1 MNNLIKKQTQTPT
14 EISSKI
20 EQKLMTEQSNENGQN
35 LNLKSEMSSLIEKQ
49 TQTPTDDSSQIEQKT
64 MMKTSNGE
72 GQETNSKINMEIQN
86 QEKSISTTES
96 NGDGQNANGN
106 GQNNSKNMNISINQK
121 SDNTTVIAYED
132 LAKIANGQMK
142 LENVTPKVEPKFK
155 WSAVS
160 KIRSYETEFGYIEV
174 YQNFP
179 GYDSW
184 HYRPSNLVAKELYVE
199 LCKGITGNPHKE
211 ISNVLRLMKMSTG
224 QNDFTIPMSTYS
236 YIMDLKGKE
245 TLQSEASFTRFLKR
259 VNGLAGNKTRSTI
272 WSQHVD
278 YDIYRRVAFR
288 LEGTKMPKIKTFDE
302 FLQVGEDKSLF
313 KNTGNF
319 KFIDKNN
326 LVFRFNGINYS
337 ANQITTE
344 VVGEIAN
351 SVHNQKMNIKE
362 ILETAS
368 VLATL
373 KIVEYSPVYIYYE
386 DNIVNY
392 LNVVI
397 DMLRQ
402 ITIQADV
409 TTIVNEL
416 MKIVAIIPV
425 RSLEKLTDYISF
437 GFDEI
442 KSLFTSREL
451 KIETREEAEMAEKDE
466 GILVGGTKVKY
477 YNGSSERINILTVT
491 LDVTD
496 EHKVIRTITSEL
508 EKTGLFRQS
517 VLAGYELSKTFKVKM
532 YGHSQQHGRTL
543 PSRSNKVETEVFSD
557 VIYIHL
563 TDVLARKSVVNDS
576 HPGLLNFR
584 KNLLNKLKND
594 LQILKDM
601 LQKKPQQILQEVIQ
615 SYPDVLYLLKLRE
628 KYARSISY
636 FLNMSVKNTFSN
648 TNELRIL
655 IEGLVRD
662 LEVHDEVKTTELPKE
677 EIQCINDDYIEHGII
692 DMMKAPFKVTM
703 HNYRRVKGA
712 ASTVY
717 ETVTDIGKLTGTAE
731 EAMLAVKRSAEKL
744 AERLDNTG
752 MNNTSNRII
761 SMDMTTFKSAFESTK
776 GLMSAIFNDIINK
789 IGSLLGI
796 EMKSD
801 VDAYQLFVY
810 YLLWKNTTSTSVK
823 TLIILDIMSS
833 FGIIDKAWEILT
845 WLFNKTVAIGKNIFT
860 YTDHVSEE
868 ILEFEKNIETKIA
881 RENVPTKSEEPKSS
895 EETEESFFKDLIG
908 SLESGTPAFLALLGT
923 GALISFGVYKE
934 NQKSSVDRFNR
945 SLKSIG
951 LIGLALGSVPKIY
964 QNIMKV
970 VYYVFDEI
978 KSFISEK
985 HVTETALIKKM
996 GRFLQTAVYVPGISE
1011 VVFMNDISYCFKFMS
1026 HFAEYQELN
1035 KQLYKIKDVAL
1046 RTTFVTRGNAMEK
1059 LVGTVDAAI
1068 QILLPKHELFHVQ
1081 ITSDPGMG
1089 KTDLSKR
1096 VMVELYKEREEC
1108 IAKAMKEAGIEYKGK
1123 ESDFT
1128 YYPSNDGLKFMD
1140 NYRGQ
1145 EIMYADEVN
1154 ISSEVEN
1161 DKILMELMM
1170 ASGAPVI
1177 TNQAN
1182 LTDKGRL
1189 LDVAIKVT
1197 NTNNPFIRPTGLLK
1211 PEALWRRREL
1221 FKLELKKE
1229 YQNSDGS
1236 LNKNLANVEIM
1247 SKSKHLLVNWM
1258 DPLKANIRHE
1268 KDPKTT
1274 GMEVDDFVYLIR
1286 ILYRAHFARE
1296 MNRANYKTPN
1306 GNYLKLLHMSNMYHL
1321 YNTMRKEMDLKKYKL
1336 DNQNINEV
1344 SLNLSKETREHLDR
1358 VAALPSEAEQREE
1371 ISSIDVGEI
1380 AKELHSK
1387 IDDLYKI
1394 MEEGN
1399 LTCVAE
1405 GECSSSL
1412 CVVCYKTEALTKL
1425 EAMKTAGKLTKD
1437 VLCQDATDV
1446 AAVMEAIKK
1455 VEEYQEHG
1463 FLSFNDTWSNFSLKK
1478 VTKGD
1483 ETFHML
1489 EPVREPQR
1497 MKEGKI
1503 DWARIQISSVDGKE
1517 RVIYT
1522 GHVTEE
1528 NESSILY
1535 HLVNLSTYTKGAVE
1549 ARLKI
1554 ELSKLQIDDKSE
1566 HILAHF
1572 RILLEDGFRAVTSAL
1587 KSIFQLVYDIIST
1600 GFLRGVIMTIAIFVM
1615 FVTLG
1620 GIGRILLGDGNYE
1633 EHGRYKAQGKAAKKD
1648 VSSYFPHGE
1657 CEDVEE
1663 DLRYDDTHMYKSTI
1677 KIKIMTDN
1685 KMMTGTGIAISGYL
1699 YLISRHV
1706 AAYLPGV
1713 DVRVCDA
1720 HKVEIDSE
1728 KAWRKVNIGKIV
1740 EIPNADA
1747 VLVEIKDCRMLRA
1760 SLKHFVTEDDLMYAE
1775 EEFGNTQVRVLL
1787 CHKEH
1792 CKGKTEGYHKHATEK
1807 MDITNG
1813 YSSKHHRIYHF
1824 KNYEES
1830 VQPTLGDSGSIVV
1843 HDNSCIQHKILGIY
1857 CGKSKVDPL
1866 MGVCGVITQE
1876 QLRNAMEKFED
1887 AAKIVTFPYEGD
1899 YIEHHELVDVLKYED
1914 VLMKS
1919 PIQSQ
1924 AVSRA
1929 PGFMKT
1935 GCFNDYVD
1943 SEPAIQSSS
1952 DVRCDPTKRHFMEVS
1967 LNKDNGDMIPFI
1979 TPSEELDMIG
1989 FIKEII
1995 KENWNWQTV
2004 TLYTTEQAVNGV
2016 KKVGCR
2022 PIDIHS
2028 SAGLPYK
2035 LRPGVEGKQPFIRW
2049 SEEQQKYIIKQ
2060 EILDDVSYKE
2070 SLFKCGIVS
2079 KDLKMEFRKHEI
2091 VGLNKIYDK
2100 PKTRTV
2106 GMGNM
2111 VDQIIYDKC
2120 FKDMHT
2126 GMKSVYRN
2134 GKASALVLGLDLE
2147 VHANQLVEYLK
2158 YTDFIL
2164 DYDVVAWEEKFTRQ
2178 ICRLVIQAKY
2188 QVLAEA
2194 YASRGKKLPE
2204 NLELMLL
2211 TLVDDSIYSN
2221 VVYEDTVRTR
2231 MSGLLSGWPGTLPDN
2246 SLAHVGL
2253 IFLII
2258 QRVLKKKQEK
2268 RKANS
2273 TYIKQHARMICAA
2286 DDVGLALSPEL
2297 RELVTPE
2304 DIQQGYFELGYELTA
2319 PDKTPK
2325 IKART
2330 IYEIEFLK
2338 HNFVFRDGKFESKI
2352 MTKVIYQLLAF
2363 VRTSTK
2369 LAVNEQMKVNIIDAM
2384 RFAYWHGQ
2392 EFYEELRQKVNT
2404 EFAKHKIA
2412 WNRNYGDMEI
2422 LIKHLMEFDQK
2433 SDNTL
2438 IE

>member
-1 MNNLIKKQTQTPT
+1 MNNLNKNKTQIPT
-14 EISSKI
+14 EKSSI
-20 EQKLMTEQSNENGQN
+20 VEQKTMTEQSNGNGQ
-35 LNLKSEMSSLIEKQ
+35 
-49 TQTPTDDSSQIEQKT
+49 KT
-64 MMKTSNGE
+64 NFKNMELQSNGK
-72 GQETNSKINMEIQN
+72 TIK
-86 QEKSISTTES
+86 TTELTK
-96 NGDGQNANGN
+96 DGQNANGN
-106 GQNNSKNMNISINQK
+106 GQNNSKNMNISPEQK
-121 SDNTTVIAYED
+121 SCNTTVLTYEE
-132 LAKIANGQMK
+132 LAKVANGQMK
-142 LENVTPKVEPKFK
+142 LEDVTPKDTPKIK
-155 WSAVS
+155 WCAIS

-174 YQNFP
+174 YQDFP
-179 GYDSW
+179 GYESW
-184 HYRPSNLVAKELYVE
+184 KYRSSNRVAKELYDE
-199 LCKGITGNPHKE
+199 LCKGIIGNPHKE
-211 ISNVLRLMKMSTG
+211 ISNVLRLMRMSTG
-224 QNDFTIPMSTYS
+224 QNDFTIPMSMYS
-236 YIMDLKGKE
+236 YIMELKGKE

-272 WSQHVD
+272 WSQHDD
-278 YDIYRRVAFR
+278 YDIYKRIAFR
-288 LEGTKMPKIKTFDE
+288 LEGTKMPKIKSFDE
-302 FLQVGEDKSLF
+302 FLSICENRSLI

-319 KFIDKNN
+319 KFIDRNN
-326 LVFRFNGINYS
+326 LVFRFNGINYH

-344 VVGEIAN
+344 VIGEIAN
-351 SVHNQKMNIKE
+351 SVHNQKMDIKQ

-368 VLATL
+368 VIATL
-373 KIVEYSPVYIYYE
+373 KVVNYSPVYVYYE

-402 ITIQADV
+402 LTIRADV
-409 TTIVNEL
+409 TTIVTEL
-416 MKIVAIIPV
+416 LKIVSIIPV
-425 RSLEKLTDYISF
+425 KSVEKLTDYIPF
-437 GFDEI
+437 GFNEI
-442 KSLFTSREL
+442 KSLFKSRDL
-451 KIETREEAEMAEKDE
+451 VIETREEAELAEKNE

-477 YNGSSERINILTVT
+477 FNGSSEKINILTVT
-491 LDVTD
+491 SNVTD
-496 EHKVIRTITSEL
+496 EHKVVRAIVNEL

-517 VLAGYELSKTFKVKM
+517 VLIGYELSKTFKIKVIN
-532 YGHSQQHGRTL
+532 YSEQHGRTL
-543 PSRSNKVETEVFSD
+543 PSHKKAETEVRSD
-557 VIYIHL
+557 LIYIHL
-563 TDVLARKSVVNDS
+563 TDILARKSVVNDS

-584 KNLLNKLKND
+584 INILNKLRQD
-594 LQILKDM
+594 LEVLRDILKM
-601 LQKKPQQILQEVIQ
+601 TPQQILQEMINK
-615 SYPDVLYLLKLRE
+615 YPEILYLLKLRE

-636 FLNMSVKNTFSN
+636 FLNMPVKNTFSN
-648 TNELRIL
+648 TTELKTLLEEIVT
-655 IEGLVRD
+655 E
-662 LEVHDEVKTTELPKE
+662 LEVRVETTPETTRQEV
-677 EIQCINDDYIEHGII
+677 QCVDDDYIEHGVLDVI
-692 DMMKAPFKVTM
+692 KAPFKMTM

-712 ASTVY
+712 ACTVY
-717 ETVTDIGKLTGTAE
+717 DTVTDVGKLTGTAE

-744 AERLDNTG
+744 AERLDQTG
-752 MNNTSNRII
+752 MNNTSTKIAA
-761 SMDMTTFKSAFESTK
+761 MDMTTFKSAFESTK
-776 GLMSAIFNDIINK
+776 GLMRAIFNDIIDK

-845 WLFNKTVAIGKNIFT
+845 WIFNKTVAIGKSIFT
-860 YTDHVSEE
+860 YTDNVSEE
-868 ILEFEKNIETKIA
+868 ILEFEKSVETKIA
-881 RENVPTKSEEPKSS
+881 RENVPTKIEEPKAS

-908 SLESGTPAFLALLGT
+908 SLERGTPAFLALLGT
-923 GALISFGVYKE
+923 GALISFGIYKE

-970 VYYVFDEI
+970 VYYVFDEV
-978 KSFISEK
+978 KGFVSEK
-985 HVTETALIKKM
+985 HVSETALIKRM
-996 GRFLQTAVYVPGISE
+996 GRFLQTAVYVPGVSE

-1059 LVGTVDAAI
+1059 LLGTVDAAI

-1081 ITSDPGMG
+1081 ITSEPGMG

-1108 IAKAMKEAGIEYKGK
+1108 IAKAMKEANIEYKGK

-1229 YQNSDGS
+1229 YQNSDGT
-1236 LNKNLANVEIM
+1236 LNTNHANVEVM
-1247 SKSKHLLVNWM
+1247 SKSKHILINWM
-1258 DPLKANIRHE
+1258 NALKPNTKHE
-1268 KDPKTT
+1268 RDPKPQ

-1286 ILYRAHFARE
+1286 VLYRAHFARE

-1321 YNTMRKEMDLKKYKL
+1321 YNTMRSEIDLKKYKL
-1336 DNQNINEV
+1336 DNQSINTT
-1344 SLNLSKETREHLDR
+1344 SLNLSNETREHLDR
-1358 VAALPSEAEQREE
+1358 IAELSETEQREE
-1371 ISSIDVGEI
+1371 MSSMDLGRI
-1380 AKELHSK
+1380 AKELQLKINELSK
-1387 IDDLYKI
+1387 IMQEGSTI
-1394 MEEGN
+1394 CTAEE
-1399 LTCVAE
+1399 
-1405 GECSSSL
+1405 ECNSPL
-1412 CVVCYKTEALTKL
+1412 CVICNRAGALRKL
-1425 EAMKTAGKLTKD
+1425 EAMKLAAKLTKD
-1437 VLCQDATDV
+1437 VLSQDATEV
-1446 AAVMEAIKK
+1446 AAVMEAVKK
-1455 VEEYQEHG
+1455 LEEYQEHG
-1463 FLSFNDTWSNFSLKK
+1463 FLSFSDTWSNFTLKK
-1478 VTKGD
+1478 ITKND
-1483 ETFHML
+1483 ETFYML
-1489 EPVREPQR
+1489 QPVREPQR
-1497 MKEGKI
+1497 MREGTI
-1503 DWARIQISSVDGKE
+1503 DWTRIEIKTVDGEE
-1517 RVIYT
+1517 RIIYT

-1528 NESSILY
+1528 NTSSVLY
-1535 HLVNLSTYTKGAVE
+1535 HLANLSTYTKGAVE
-1549 ARLKI
+1549 SRLKI
-1554 ELSKLQIDDKSE
+1554 ELSKLQIDDKST
-1566 HILAHF
+1566 HYMAHF
-1572 RILLEDGFRAVTSAL
+1572 RIMLEDGFRAVTSAL
-1587 KSIFQLVYDIIST
+1587 KSIFQCVYDIISI

-1620 GIGRILLGDGNYE
+1620 GIGRILVGDGNYE

-1648 VSSYFPHGE
+1648 VVNYFPHGE
-1657 CEDVEE
+1657 CEDTEE
-1663 DLRYDDTHMYKSTI
+1663 ADLRYDDIHMYKSTI
-1677 KIKIMTDN
+1677 KIKIMTDG
-1685 KMMTGTGIAISGYL
+1685 KMMTGTGTAIAGYL

-1720 HKVEIDSE
+1720 HKVEIDPE

-1760 SLKHFVTEDDLMYAE
+1760 SLKHFVTEDDLEYAE
-1775 EEFGNTQVRVLL
+1775 EEFGNTQVRVLM
-1787 CHKEH
+1787 CHKEA
-1792 CKGKTEGYHKHATEK
+1792 CKGMPEGYHKHSTEK
-1807 MDITNG
+1807 MDITSG
-1813 YSSKHHRIYHF
+1813 YSTKHHRIYHF
-1824 KNYEES
+1824 KNYVEH

-1876 QLRNAMEKFED
+1876 QLRTAMEKFED
-1887 AAKIVTFPYEGD
+1887 KAKIVTFPYEGD
-1899 YIEHHELVDVLKYED
+1899 YIEHHELVDVLKYDD

-1919 PIQSQ
+1919 PVVNQS
-1924 AVSRA
+1924 VSRA
-1929 PGFMKT
+1929 PGFIKT
-1935 GCFNDYVD
+1935 GCFTDYVD
-1943 SEPAIQSSS
+1943 SEPAIQSSN

-1967 LNKDNGDMIPFI
+1967 LNKDNGDMIPYI
-1979 TPSEELDMIG
+1979 TLSEEMDMIG

-2004 TLYTTEQAVNGV
+2004 SLYTTEQAVNGV

-2035 LRPGVEGKQPFIRW
+2035 LRSGVEGKQPFIRW

-2060 EILDDVSYKE
+2060 EILDDVNYKE

-2091 VGLNKIYDK
+2091 VGLNKIYEK

-2134 GKASALVLGLDLE
+2134 GKASALVMGLDLE

-2194 YASRGKKLPE
+2194 YASRGKTLPE

-2253 IFLII
+2253 IFLVI
-2258 QRVLKKKQEK
+2258 QRILKGKHEK

-2304 DIQQGYFELGYELTA
+2304 DIQKGYLELGYELTA

-2352 MTKVIYQLLAF
+2352 MNKVIYQLLAF

-2369 LAVNEQMKVNIIDAM
+2369 LTVNEQMKVNIIDAM

-2404 EFAKHKIA
+2404 EFAKHSIA
-2412 WNRNYGDMEI
+2412 WNTNYGDMDI
-2422 LIKHLMEFDQK
+2422 VVKHLMELEQK
-2433 SDNTL
+2433 SDNAP